1 VSGNVSL
8 YNETKAEDGSSLAI
22 LPTPAIGGVGLL
34 DDWEK
39 SATIGFKAEGEA
51 LYLLGGRCRHLSNS
65 LWLREIYGVAAGPP
79 PAVDLGAER
88 RVGELLRDLIAR
100 GLVTAVHDVSDGG
113 VLVATAEMA
122 LAGEIGI
129 DIDSGWV
136 WGLDTRPTLE
146 ADFFGEDQGRILV
159 ASKEWDLE
167 DSALL
172 RLSREAGVPL
182 EYVGRIGGDSICIG
196 DCGGGHVIAEVSL
209 TDLRAAHEGF
219 FPKLMGR
226 ELTPEF

>member
-1 VSGNVSL
+1 VSL

-88 RVGELLRDLIAR
+88 RVGELLRDLIAK

-182 EYVGRIGGDSICIG
+182 DYVGRIGGDSICIG